1 MTEQLPIIILYI
13 GYASSILLALT
24 GKLCRYGACEMEIRS
39 TQLSSSSHWASRFLS
54 ARNLQLLL
62 LPLVGLYCLMPQQLR
77 AQEVYDPY
85 HPDVKAAATRGI
97 EYLAANSSD
106 DVGEAILAG
115 IAMIEYW
122 KRYEEEVPVDDPLVR
137 HALNKALDAMEAR
150 APLPNKRDLYAP
162 CLAAILF
169 CSVDDKKYAPQIQDI
184 LYALENRQNT
194 DGGFGYLGEPLTGDT
209 SQTQYAA
216 LALWVAKAHGFDMD
230 TAIGEKCLTWLT
242 NTQQGSGSWFYK
254 LKRVGNA
261 YPANGRTQHT
271 LSIHCAGLSTVY
283 LLGDYLELT
292 PNKKK
297 NNAANQLT
305 GLDLPPSVSI
315 HVAKKNNDRKKVANF
330 DRGRLRASQ
339 DAGNRYL
346 ANNWTPSIDKWNYY
360 YLYALERYA
369 FFRETAEGSV
379 REIPTW
385 YDQGVEFLFSQQG
398 AEGAWPKGVGVEN
411 EYINTA
417 FAVMFLVRAS
427 EILVDEGADGLV
439 RGNKGFEPDKPTR
452 FNADGT
458 VTSREAI
465 KGVEDVMTLLKDG
478 GADGDLD
485 LVVEAMTA
493 AISEMAA
500 NDDKSRNEQV
510 AFLRELLQ
518 HEDYYR
524 RLIAVKLLAG
534 VQDINNA
541 PALIYA
547 LGDPAV
553 TVREEAHN
561 GLRLVSRKLDSIQLP
576 ENATPADF
584 AALKERWSQWYLGIN
599 PGAKL
604 LD

>member
-1 MTEQLPIIILYI
+1 
-13 GYASSILLALT
+13 
-24 GKLCRYGACEMEIRS
+24 MEIRS
-39 TQLSSSSHWASRFLS
+39 TKLSSSCQGSRRPFANGRL
-54 ARNLQLLL
+54 LFLL
-62 LPLVGLYCLMPQQLR
+62 LPFLGLVLSGSHTLD
-77 AQEVYDPY
+77 AQDKYDPY
-85 HPDVKAAATRGI
+85 HPEVKAAATRGI
-97 EYLAANSSD
+97 EYLSASSSD
-106 DVGEAILAG
+106 DAGEAILAG
-115 IAMIEYW
+115 IAAIEYG
-122 KRYEEEVPVDDPLVR
+122 KRYDEEVPVNDPLVT
-137 HALNKALDAMEAR
+137 HAISKAMDAMESR
-150 APLPNKRDLYAP
+150 SPLQNRKDLYAA
-162 CLAAILF
+162 CLAVILF
-169 CSVDDKKYAPQIQDI
+169 CSVDDKQYAPQIQDL
-184 LYALENRQNT
+184 LYALENRQNA
-194 DGGFGYLGEPLTGDT
+194 DGGFGYLGEPTTGDT

-230 TAIGEKCLTWLT
+230 TNIGQNCLSWLT
-242 NTQQGSGSWFYK
+242 KTQQQSGSWFYK
-254 LKRVGNA
+254 MQNVGGA

-292 PNKKK
+292 PNRRK
-297 NNAANQLT
+297 NKVANELV

-315 HVAKKNNDRKKVANF
+315 HDENKAGDGKKRVANF
-330 DRGRLRASQ
+330 DRGRLAS
-339 DAGNRYL
+339 AKGGGNRYL
-346 ANNWTPSIDKWNYY
+346 GNNWTPSIDKWNYY

-369 FFRETAEGSV
+369 YFRETAEGSV
-379 REIPTW
+379 KEVPDW
-385 YDQGVEFLFSQQG
+385 YDQGVEFLFAQQG
-398 AEGAWPKGVGVEN
+398 AQGNWPGGVGVEN
-411 EYINTA
+411 GFINTA

-427 EILVDEGADGLV
+427 EILVDEGASGLV

-500 NDDKSRNEQV
+500 NEDKSRNEQV
-510 AFLRELLQ
+510 AFLRELLA
-518 HEDYYR
+518 HEDFYR

-534 VQDINNA
+534 VQDIENA

-547 LGDPAV
+547 LGDPERA
-553 TVREEAHN
+553 VREEAHN

-576 ENATPADF
+576 DNATDADF
-584 AALKERWSQWYLGIN
+584 AALKERWSSWYLGIN